1 MDPNHDINADAALTR
16 LLEGNARYMAGR
28 PMHPHQSPA
37 RRAALVDGQQPFA
50 AVLGCADSR
59 VPPEVL
65 FDCGLGDIFV
75 VRSAGN
81 IADDFALAS
90 LVYAVEHLAVPL
102 LMVLGHTRC
111 GALTAAAGEVPEGEL
126 AGLVTAL
133 QPAVAAAAGDIDR
146 AVRRHARRE
155 AERLARESPAMAA
168 AVRAGRLRM
177 VAACYNV
184 VGGAVELLD

>member
-1 MDPNHDINADAALTR
+1 MKNHDMNADAALAR
-16 LLEGNARYMAGR
+16 LLEGNARYVAGR
-28 PMHPHQSPA
+28 LAHPHQSPA

-50 AVLGCADSR
+50 TVFGCADSR

-81 IADDFALAS
+81 IADEFALAS
-90 LVYAVEHLAVPL
+90 IVYAVEHLAVPL

-133 QPAVAAAAGDIDR
+133 QPAVTAAGGDIGR
-146 AVRRHARRE
+146 AAHIHARLE
-155 AERLARESPAMAA
+155 AERLGRESPAIAA
-168 AVRAGRLRM
+168 AVRAGSLRV
-177 VAACYNV
+177 VAACYDV
-184 VGGAVELLD
+184 VGGVVELLD